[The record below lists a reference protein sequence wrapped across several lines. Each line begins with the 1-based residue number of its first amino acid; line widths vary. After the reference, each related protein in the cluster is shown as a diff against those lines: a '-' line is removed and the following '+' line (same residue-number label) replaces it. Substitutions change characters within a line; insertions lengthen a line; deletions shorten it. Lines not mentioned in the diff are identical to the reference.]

1 MQDAPDTV
9 RLDPGWRERRA
20 EDTVSRRDKVATTIA
35 GIVIFGLSLV
45 LYALVV
51 R

>member
-1 MQDAPDTV
+1 V

-20 EDTVSRRDKVATTIA
+20 ADTVNRRERMATTIA
-35 GIVIFGLSLV
+35 GILIVGLSIA

>member
-1 MQDAPDTV
+1 MHDAPDTV
-9 RLDPGWRERRA
+9 RLDPGWRERRTA
-20 EDTVSRRDKVATTIA
+20 DMERRRERIATTIA
-35 GIVIFGLSLV
+35 GIVIVWLSLV